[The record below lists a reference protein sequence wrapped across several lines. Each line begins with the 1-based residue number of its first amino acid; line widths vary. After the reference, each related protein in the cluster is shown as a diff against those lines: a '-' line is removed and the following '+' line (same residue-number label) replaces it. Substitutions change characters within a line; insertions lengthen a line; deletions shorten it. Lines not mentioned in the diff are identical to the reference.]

1 MAERPLYLIAV
12 CEGRDCVPFSAFGD
26 APLMEAEAVAFL
38 ALLSGRRQAPCAPS
52 PSRGR
57 CGGHERRLP

>member
-26 APLMEAEAVAFL
+26 APLTEAEAVAFL
-38 ALLSGRRQAPCAPS
+38 ALLDAGNRRVVA
-52 PSRGR
+52 R
-57 CGGHERRLP
+57 CQVWP